1 MVIAMTSESRLN
13 ARLDELAEA
22 GRVSGLHGLVVM
34 RHGQTVAEWYGA
46 GEDYRWGE
54 PLGQVVFG
62 PDVRHDLRSVTKSLV
77 ALLYGVALADGQV
90 PGPAEPLM
98 RQFPEYPDLAAD
110 PAKAGLTVEHALTM
124 TMGLEWREDLPYT
137 SPDNSEIAMELAP
150 DRHRYVLERPM
161 AAKPGEHWSYCG
173 GATALIGRLIVKG
186 TGVILPDY
194 ARRVLFGPLG
204 ITAFD
209 WTAGRD
215 GVASP
220 ASGLRLTPRD
230 LARIG
235 QLALDHG
242 CHDRSHS
249 PGHRK

>member
-124 TMGLEWREDLPYT
+124 TMGLEWR
-137 SPDNSEIAMELAP
+137 
-150 DRHRYVLERPM
+150 
-161 AAKPGEHWSYCG
+161 
-173 GATALIGRLIVKG
+173 
-186 TGVILPDY
+186 
-194 ARRVLFGPLG
+194 
-204 ITAFD
+204 
-209 WTAGRD
+209 
-215 GVASP
+215 
-220 ASGLRLTPRD
+220 
-230 LARIG
+230 
-235 QLALDHG
+235 
-242 CHDRSHS
+242 
-249 PGHRK
+249 